1 MKFMKYTILSALLFF
16 SLISCKKNNQEYTP
30 IKIDC
35 TLTKNIDSA
44 RQLIT
49 GIWDWLEEQRI
60 DQRQQKFVFLTPAN
74 QGYSLK
80 MIFQNDTV
88 TFFKNNNIEII
99 YTYSIVPLKVIS
111 GTSYPE
117 DEDPVIVF
125 YNIPTGIRDA
135 HVPFKICTN
144 FLLMQY
150 QFVTSVDGQQ
160 IWEKQ

>member
-1 MKFMKYTILSALLFF
+1 MKHTILSTLLSFF
-16 SLISCKKNNQEYTP
+16 LISCTKNDQEYIP
-30 IKIDC
+30 VKITC
-35 TLTKNIDSA
+35 TLTKDIDTA
-44 RQLIT
+44 QKLINGT
-49 GIWDWLEEQRI
+49 WDWLEEERF
-60 DQRQQKFVFLTPAN
+60 DQRQQKFVFLTPTS

-88 TFFKNNNIEII
+88 TFFKNNQMQIA

-125 YNIPTGIRDA
+125 YNIPTGIRDT

-150 QFVTSVDGQQ
+150 QFVRSVDGQQ
-160 IWEKQ
+160 IWKKQ